1 MDAFKK
7 NLVDAI
13 ATGDCSLELKQTEAI
28 VRPVTEAGQELLG
41 EFVASSTFLPS
52 YFVDC

>member
-13 ATGDCSLELKQTEAI
+13 AAGDCSLELKHTEAI

-41 EFVASSTFLPS
+41 EFVSSKTYLRS
-52 YFVDC
+52 YFVEC